1 MQNLSDAAILDSS
14 KIYECLSIG
23 NISMLSDVELLYT
36 ITDNQD
42 AAEQLAEV
50 GKNKAFNLYNKLI
63 SIRGIGKKTAAKIC
77 AMHEYARRSKFEK
90 VEHIR
95 TSRDVFE
102 LLAPAMGRLPHE
114 EFFVIYLSRANK
126 ILAKQKIGQG
136 GVGEVYVD
144 NRIILKQAVEVLASG
159 VILCH
164 NHPSG
169 GARPSEADDKVTK
182 VIKETLQLLDISLL
196 DHVIIADDQKYY
208 SYADHE
214 KIQLL

>member
-1 MQNLSDAAILDSS
+1 MRNLSEAAIVDSS
-14 KIYECLSIG
+14 KIYECLAIG
-23 NISMLSDVELLYT
+23 NLSTLSDTELLYT
-36 ITDNQD
+36 ITENQD
-42 AAEQLAEV
+42 AAYQLAEM
-50 GKNKAFNLYNKLI
+50 GSNKAINLFNKLVAI
-63 SIRGIGKKTAAKIC
+63 KGIGKKTAAKIC

-102 LLAPAMGRLPHE
+102 LLAPAIGSLPYE
-114 EFFVIYLSRANK
+114 EFFVIYLNRSNK

-144 NRIILKQAVEVLASG
+144 NRIILKQAVDVLASG

-169 GARPSEADDKVTK
+169 NARPSEADDKVTK
-182 VIKETLQLLDISLL
+182 VIKDTLKLLDISLL